1 MASAF
6 LSATVLGASGGAG
19 IKFFQPGLGEGWLG
33 RTLPAPDSTTGRIV
47 PPRLQGRPGGS
58 ALGRCQP
65 WCRPDGLTR
74 APPPSPSPPPPL
86 ARTGPA
92 SPAPPAPGSLQSPR
106 PPQAPSPGAPAS
118 FQPGQRLGGERR
130 TARVAEARALGVPAL
145 PTWETAPTLGAG
157 TRGKARTG
165 RPAEG
170 RAPLIS
176 HASHVWGHPAAFF
189 FLSPFAFSPLPCWR
203 GQSGRGGAMPG
214 PE

>member
-1 MASAF
+1 M
-6 LSATVLGASGGAG
+6 
-19 IKFFQPGLGEGWLG
+19 G
-33 RTLPAPDSTTGRIV
+33 RTLPAPDSTAGRTV
-47 PPRLQGRPGGS
+47 SPRLQGRPGGS

-65 WCRPDGLTR
+65 RCRPDGPTR
-74 APPPSPSPPPPL
+74 APPPATPFPIPSPASGTL
-86 ARTGPA
+86 GPRVS
-92 SPAPPAPGSLQSPR
+92 SPACAGVAAVPAAAPGSFPR
-106 PPQAPSPGAPAS
+106 RPGLFPARAAP
-118 FQPGQRLGGERR
+118 RGERR
-130 TARVAEARALGVPAL
+130 TARVAEAGALGAPAL
-145 PTWETAPTLGAG
+145 PTWEAAPTPGAG
-157 TRGKARTG
+157 TQGKARTG